1 VAIKWAENMNTGIEK
16 IDSQHKKLVEW
27 INLLDLAI
35 INNFNKDTINMV
47 FMELSNYCNYHFSM
61 EEMLMEK
68 ANYPGLE
75 EHKIAHL
82 EFFRV
87 LKENIRVFEKGDD
100 SALAQF
106 MKYLNE
112 WLTNHILVTDKE
124 YIPFVEKNFEE

>member
-1 VAIKWAENMNTGIEK
+1 MNTGIEK

-68 ANYPGLE
+68 SNYPGLE
-75 EHKIAHL
+75 EHKITHL

-87 LKENIRVFEKGDD
+87 LKENIRLFEKGDD
-100 SALAQF
+100 SGLAQL

-124 YIPFVEKNFEE
+124 YIPFVEKDFEE